1 MSTNA
6 VTTTLLKKNSTT
18 VYIGEQGK
26 PPIITAGKLTP
37 DLLFNFKKGA
47 FSYFTYKDLLEDKK
61 VSHIAGG
68 LQDSPT
74 SNEVKVALATATKLP
89 HQYTPLAQPT
99 PALTIASQECENGSF
114 NQFTNIARIPCK
126 VGNGLRR
133 RKKGVGERE
142 ARGEREGPN
151 K

>member
-1 MSTNA
+1 NLITISNSDSESNSFSFASYNHTAVMSTNT

-68 LQDSPT
+68 LQD
-74 SNEVKVALATATKLP
+74 
-89 HQYTPLAQPT
+89 
-99 PALTIASQECENGSF
+99 
-114 NQFTNIARIPCK
+114 R
-126 VGNGLRR
+126 
-133 RKKGVGERE
+133 
-142 ARGEREGPN
+142 
-151 K
+151 